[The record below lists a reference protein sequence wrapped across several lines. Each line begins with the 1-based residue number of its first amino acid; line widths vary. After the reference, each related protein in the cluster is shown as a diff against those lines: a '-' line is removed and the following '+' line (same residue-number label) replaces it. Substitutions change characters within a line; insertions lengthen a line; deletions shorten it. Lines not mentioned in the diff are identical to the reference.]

1 MAKNSPPQGPAG
13 ARPPTPPDGPPRRP
27 GRGTQLRRRRRR
39 LRLRLP
45 RRRSSEPRVR
55 RGSRER
61 ADRACGP
68 GNAERDEVVREDRD
82 GEARGPDLVGGCSLH
97 QAVAAG
103 RRARPGRGVLV
114 RRRVPQG
121 REVADLGVLRVQGAR
136 GGGRVQVRAGARH
149 QPRHR
154 LPRHH
159 RRRGAGHEHQHQ
171 RPELPLAPVRRR
183 GVARRAQGDREDLR
197 LGAAGS
203 RRRPLPRG
211 AVRPRGG
218 GGGGEV
224 HLLRPQHDRR
234 RARAFPGAQVPAVRR
249 DAESAHGRS
258 APGEA
263 ESREPACRRRSW

>member
-1 MAKNSPPQGPAG
+1 MTWPRTPHLKDLQALG
-13 ARPPTPPDGPPRRP
+13 RPPPP
-27 GRGTQLRRRRRR
+27 TVLRAD
-39 LRLRLP
+39 LDVE
-45 RRRSSEPRVR
+45 RSFDDAVAGCDYAFLVAAPVNLASGEDPEVR
-55 RGSRER
+55 RHQTFRHRQKVQPIVSFLGCTFGTLAVSKAVVSPDESNSER

-171 RPELPLAPVRRR
+171 RPELPLAPVR
-183 GVARRAQGDREDLR
+183 
-197 LGAAGS
+197 
-203 RRRPLPRG
+203 
-211 AVRPRGG
+211 
-218 GGGGEV
+218 
-224 HLLRPQHDRR
+224 
-234 RARAFPGAQVPAVRR
+234 
-249 DAESAHGRS
+249 
-258 APGEA
+258 
-263 ESREPACRRRSW
+263 